1 MDFAQ
6 YALTGKIPVTLLE
19 SMLANTFT
27 PSEVRHLC
35 KTYRPLE
42 SRDKQTIEEIFDS
55 IQEGDDF
62 IDQFES
68 DLDSRAHCYQ
78 EPIHMSS
85 SSVHPVS
92 RESIKPQKMDQQPSS
107 PFSTANS
114 CSTSMMVDSSMTAVN
129 NDSDIMPEGITLKD
143 IETFLEDSAY
153 EGSTLPIDEESSP
166 ADFPIDAI
174 TSSSEQG

>member
-92 RESIKPQKMDQQPSS
+92 RESIKPQKMDQQPS
-107 PFSTANS
+107 
-114 CSTSMMVDSSMTAVN
+114 
-129 NDSDIMPEGITLKD
+129 
-143 IETFLEDSAY
+143 
-153 EGSTLPIDEESSP
+153 
-166 ADFPIDAI
+166 
-174 TSSSEQG
+174 